1 MIRPE
6 RGARRSFFV
15 GSTVKKKLSDITNI
29 LPQPKSAMDMR
40 KDDSLEDYVD
50 HLVKENMALV
60 KLFQDKNKIIE
71 LSGTE
76 IQKLRVNLQKMQ
88 LQNRSLAQSNSQM
101 TAELAFNKEKL
112 MSLQHEIACKEALR
126 KAKLLEAKEPENT
139 NGEKHENQDGEAATV
154 NALSAGN
161 IENSKPS
168 IGRPLRPTRSRSMS
182 HSTASQQVGK
192 EEAAGKRR
200 RLRRQSTSC
209 TTKKQQEEEPVEDL
223 FELEENIQAQFLH
236 DKHPASQQPNRTSI
250 GRPLR
255 KAAEKVQSYKETPIN
270 VKMRRSD

>member
-15 GSTVKKKLSDITNI
+15 GTTVKKKLSDITNI
-29 LPQPKSAMDMR
+29 MPQPKSAMDMR
-40 KDDSLEDYVD
+40 KDDSLEDYAD

-76 IQKLRVNLQKMQ
+76 IQKLRVTLQKMQ
-88 LQNRSLAQSNSQM
+88 IQNRSLAQSNSQM

-112 MSLQHEIACKEALR
+112 MSLQHEIACKEALH
-126 KAKLLEAKEPENT
+126 KAKLLEAKEQENT
-139 NGEKHENQDGEAATV
+139 NGEKHENQDGEAATA
-154 NALSAGN
+154 NALSVRN
-161 IENSKPS
+161 VENSKPS

-209 TTKKQQEEEPVEDL
+209 TTKKQQEEPVEDL
-223 FELEENIQAQFLH
+223 FELEENIEAQFLH
-236 DKHPASQQPNRTSI
+236 DKRPASQQPNRTSI

-270 VKMRRSD
+270 VKMRRTD